1 MRVATALPHSVR
13 VLENIFIPM
22 SDGQRLAAKVW
33 MPEDA
38 ERTPVPVLMEYIP
51 YRKRDFSARRD
62 EQTHRYLAGHGY
74 VSVRVD
80 CRGGGDSD
88 GAMHDEYLQ
97 QEHDD
102 GVEAIAWLARQPWS
116 TGRVGMFGGSW
127 GGFNSLQVAAC
138 RPPALKAIVTV
149 VSTDDRY
156 ADDMHY
162 MGGALLNDMMSW
174 GQQFFAQRPRPP
186 DPAIVG
192 DRWRSIWQERLDT
205 LEPQIAEWCRHQCRD
220 AFWKHGSICE
230 DYGAIQCAVY
240 AIGGWVDGYSN
251 AVFRMLQHLKAP
263 KKGLV
268 GPWGH
273 GRPHF
278 AYPGPMIG
286 YLQESLRWWDH
297 WLKGIDTGIMKEP
310 TLTLWLQ
317 DSVPPKAFYDV
328 RPGRWVTEPAWPS
341 PNIRDRRW
349 TLAPGRFADGAGK
362 IEEAELVVRSPEST
376 GIASGEW
383 CPFGLGG
390 VGPELP
396 LDQRLD
402 EGGSLNFDSAPL
414 TEPLAVVGAPVLDV
428 RLSSDKPRANLIARL
443 SDVAPDGAS
452 TRVTYGVL
460 NLTHRE
466 SHEFPAPL
474 EPGRR
479 YAIKLPLNEIAHV
492 FPKGHRLR
500 LSISTAYWPILFPSP
515 DGAALSVVTG
525 ASVFS
530 VPVRPPRAEDAR
542 PPAFAEAE
550 GAAPLPATELRPAR
564 IERTIRRDVDTGEVE
579 YAVHRDD
586 GRVRLEHSG
595 TVIETVKSNVFRV
608 RDDDPLAAES
618 RVSVVFVMERPDWHV
633 EVRTSGT
640 LTGDASQLRLVT
652 DCDVFDGGTRIYSRS
667 WDHRIP
673 RGLV

>member
-1 MRVATALPHSVR
+1 MRIATTLPHPVR
-13 VLENIFIPM
+13 VIENLFIPM
-22 SDGQRLAAKVW
+22 SDGRRLAAKVW
-33 MPEDA
+33 MPDDA
-38 ERTPVPVLMEYIP
+38 ERRPVPVLMEYIP
-51 YRKRDFSARRD
+51 YRKRDFTARRD

-74 VSVRVD
+74 VSARVD
-80 CRGGGDSD
+80 CRGSGDSD
-88 GAMHDEYLQ
+88 AVMHDEYLR
-97 QEHDD
+97 QEHAD
-102 GVEAIAWLARQPWS
+102 GAEAIGWLASQPWS

-162 MGGALLNDMMSW
+162 MGGALLNDMLSW
-174 GQQFFAQRPRPP
+174 GQQFLAQRVRPP

-192 DRWRSIWQERLDT
+192 ERWRSIWQERLDA
-205 LEPQIAEWCRHQCRD
+205 LEPQIAAWLQHQRRD

-263 KKGLV
+263 RKGLV

-297 WLKGIDTGIMKEP
+297 WLKDIDSGIMNEP
-310 TLTLWLQ
+310 MLKLWLQ
-317 DSVPPKAFYDV
+317 DSMPPQPFYAV

-341 PNIRDRRW
+341 RNIRDRRW
-349 TLAPGRFADGAGK
+349 TLAPGRLAESGGN
-362 IEEAELVVRSPEST
+362 IEEVELLIRSPEST

-414 TEPLAVVGAPVLDV
+414 TEPLALVGAPVLDV
-428 RLSSDKPRANLIARL
+428 VLSSDQPRANLIARL

-466 SHEFPAPL
+466 SHESPATL

-479 YAIKLPLNEIAHV
+479 YTIRLPLNETAHA
-492 FPKGHRLR
+492 FPSGHRLR
-500 LSISTAYWPILFPSP
+500 LSLSTAYWPILFPSP
-515 DGAALSVVTG
+515 DRAILSVVTG
-525 ASVFS
+525 VSGFS
-530 VPVRPPRAEDAR
+530 VPVRPPRADDAAT
-542 PPAFAEAE
+542 PGFGEAE
-550 GAAPLPATELRPAR
+550 GAPLLAATELRPAR
-564 IERTIRRDVDTGEVE
+564 IDRHVRRDVGTGVVE
-579 YAVHRDD
+579 YVVQRDD

-595 TVIETVKSNVFRV
+595 TVIETVKSNIYRI

-618 RVSVVFVMERPDWHV
+618 SVSVVYVMERPGWHA
-633 EVRTSGT
+633 EIRTRVT
-640 LTGDASQLRLVT
+640 LTGDAVHFRLVT
-652 DCDVFDGGTRIYSRS
+652 DCDVLDHTVRIYSRS
-667 WDHRIP
+667 WEHRIL
-673 RGLV
+673 RDLV